1 MDSENHNAGSR
12 KSDNTLQSYQYWEE
26 KTDGYVIKYG
36 ELKSDVIKAS
46 HCWYISG
53 AQNFCILYQIFNKYT
68 NINIYRVL
76 VYENWMWVLA
86 T

>member
-1 MDSENHNAGSR
+1 MDSENHNAGSG
-12 KSDNTLQSYQYWEE
+12 KSDNTRQSYQYWEE

-53 AQNFCILYQIFNKYT
+53 GQTSVFYTKYL
-68 NINIYRVL
+68 INTLKLTSTEYL
-76 VYENWMWVLA
+76 FM
-86 T
+86 